1 MTRLRLGG
9 VLVGAALFGPSL
21 CWSPTPCWAAP
32 PETAV
37 STTAAPTSVAP
48 AVSTSATPTAAAPT
62 SVATAGAA
70 APMSTAAPVV
80 DERSPTQVCVESHG
94 ASQEARADK
103 RFLDAKQN
111 LLECSK
117 AVCPG
122 LIRGDCA
129 RWFDEMEA
137 LIPSIAVVVR
147 RSGIDVDGAEILVD
161 GATVSAGREFDVDPG
176 SHQIVVRMPGEE
188 ARTRTIQV
196 SPGEQHRL
204 VTIELPALA
213 SDRDIDVAPRA
224 AVPMHRPVPTITWIL
239 GGATIAFG
247 VTGGVF
253 GALALSERDSL
264 TRPVADGGC
273 SPNCSN
279 DRVAA
284 MNTDALVADIAF
296 ALTAA
301 SAAGAVLTYLFR
313 PEVPLEEAKLSRGID
328 GDERPHAE
336 PSALSRFHWSVSP
349 VGAFVGGAF

>member
-1 MTRLRLGG
+1 MKQLRLGG
-9 VLVGAALFGPSL
+9 ALWGAALSFS
-21 CWSPTPCWAAP
+21 SFAAAAP
-32 PETAV
+32 PEPSPAP
-37 STTAAPTSVAP
+37 AAPT
-48 AVSTSATPTAAAPT
+48 TA
-62 SVATAGAA
+62 VAT
-70 APMSTAAPVV
+70 TTV
-80 DERSPTQVCVESHG
+80 DERSPTELCVESHG

-103 RFLDAKQN
+103 RFLEAKQH

-117 AVCPG
+117 AVCPS

-137 LIPSIAVVVR
+137 LIPSIAVAVR

-161 GATVSAGREFDVDPG
+161 GAAVAAGREFAVDPG
-176 SHQIVVRMPGEE
+176 SHEIVVRMPGEE
-188 ARTRTIQV
+188 PRARTIQV

-213 SDRDIDVAPRA
+213 SEGAIAAAPRA

-253 GALALSERDSL
+253 GVLALSERDSL

-273 SPNCSN
+273 SPNCSD

-284 MNTDALVADIAF
+284 LNTDALVADVAF

-301 SAAGAVLTYLFR
+301 SAAGAVITYLLR
-313 PEVPLEEAKLSRGID
+313 PEVPVEEGSS
-328 GDERPHAE
+328 AE
-336 PSALSRFHWSVSP
+336 PPVTSRFHWSVSP